1 MSNELADAITNGSG
15 DGNRE
20 PGREQVIS
28 QNSTAKPD
36 VEIDCSPK
44 HVLVVDDDVV
54 IRLLVAEV
62 MRDEGL
68 CVIEARSGE
77 DAAGYLKSGGRA
89 DLIFSDIQMPGPM
102 DGLQLA
108 RYVREAYPFIPV
120 ILTSGGMVPQGLN
133 GVVKFISKP
142 FRLTSVLELVLET
155 LNAVDGEAADG

>member
-1 MSNELADAITNGSG
+1 MVRKND
-15 DGNRE
+15 NRE

-36 VEIDCSPK
+36 VEIDASPK

-54 IRLLVAEV
+54 IRLVIAEV

-68 CVIEARSGE
+68 SVIEARSGE

-89 DLIFSDIQMPGPM
+89 DLIFSDIHMPGSM

-108 RYVREAYPFIPV
+108 RYVRETYPFIPV
-120 ILTSGGMVPQGLN
+120 ILTSGGIVPQGLN
-133 GVVKFISKP
+133 GVVKFIAKP
-142 FRLTSVLELVLET
+142 FRLNSVLEMVLET
-155 LNAVDGEAADG
+155 LNAAGDAANE